1 MCTAIK
7 AVVTAVCTA
16 IYQCLSAVCTA
27 IKTGVTAVCTAVYA
41 CVSAICTALRA
52 GVVKT
57 KTTLYTF
64 VFSPIVS
71 LLCVR
76 FRSTRLH
83 AFGHMLPHLNRY
95 IRSCSDPFAVH
106 LTARQPVSWLC
117 ARRSKRASPP
127 CAPQSTNAS
136 LRCAR
141 RSKRASRSAMIL
153 VSLA

>member
-1 MCTAIK
+1 MALRATCEALK
-7 AVVTAVCTA
+7 VCVVAVATPICWLIAK
-16 IYQCLSAVCTA
+16 IG
-27 IKTGVTAVCTAVYA
+27 TGLKYCGGRIIGCMNEGRSLLYA

-106 LTARQPVSWLC
+106 LTARQPV
-117 ARRSKRASPP
+117 
-127 CAPQSTNAS
+127 
-136 LRCAR
+136 
-141 RSKRASRSAMIL
+141 
-153 VSLA
+153 